1 MKWKHPLLKP
11 FTLLSPMKHGSC
23 PSLAQSLAKNRP
35 FHGMFR
41 LSDHAGSGLVTLDAF
56 RHTLN
61 MLGAKL
67 TQDEAQIV
75 SNKLA
80 TRTDGLV
87 DYEGLYRLLLDTPPP
102 QVIAMLRK

>member
-1 MKWKHPLLKP
+1 MEAP
-11 FTLLSPMKHGSC
+11 SPQAIHSAISTKRDCCS
-23 PSLAQSLAKNRP
+23 SLVQSLTKNRP

-61 MLGAKL
+61 MLGARL

-75 SNKLA
+75 TNKLT

-87 DYEGLYRLLLDTPPP
+87 DYEGLYRLLLNTPPP
-102 QVIAMLRK
+102 QVTARLRK